1 MRKGRQRVGLARKG
15 RKRKPKKVGI
25 KKGRRIT
32 MTKEARKQKA
42 VTLDRLLREGI
53 IWFLDS
59 GKEIETDEEG
69 SHPTEPDISP
79 EGENEDS
86 EYPID
91 QWDEE
96 WSPWC
101 EDSEALA
108 IREFLRRRLDLT
120 TTAPSEKRELIKK
133 ILNCSDTQQALEI
146 AWTVADKAFREH
158 LLKLL
163 AEYRFN
169 YAHEPWVS
177 GELVQPDVIVNRQ
190 WNGKK
195 WCFEIVVPD
204 YYPTLADPEGYKKL
218 WEDTLKSFTE
228 LLIEKIREFF
238 EASNW
243 EEAEQ
248 NLRKK
253 VEDKSW
259 TEIAFAWDWWKK
271 QTKKSLKTK
280 EYPKTPKTYRNL
292 VSIICRHRYIYLRFF
307 NKCLLFSHFF
317 KLKD

>member
-1 MRKGRQRVGLARKG
+1 
-15 RKRKPKKVGI
+15 
-25 KKGRRIT
+25 
-32 MTKEARKQKA
+32 
-42 VTLDRLLREGI
+42 
-53 IWFLDS
+53 LDS
-59 GKEIETDEEG
+59 GKEIETDEEE

-177 GELVQPDVIVNRQ
+177 DEPIQPDVIVNRQ
-190 WNGKK
+190 WNGEK
-195 WCFEIVVPD
+195 WRFEIVVPD
-204 YYPTLADPEGYKKL
+204 YYPTLADPKGYKKL

-259 TEIAFAWDWWKK
+259 TEIAFAWDWWQK
-271 QTKKSLKTK
+271 QTGKSPKTE
-280 EYPKTPKTYRNL
+280 EYQKTPKTYRNL
-292 VSIICRHRYIYLRFF
+292 VSIICQHRYIKLSFFDKCFRF
-307 NKCLLFSHFF
+307 SYFF
-317 KLKD
+317 KQED

>member
-1 MRKGRQRVGLARKG
+1 
-15 RKRKPKKVGI
+15 
-25 KKGRRIT
+25 
-32 MTKEARKQKA
+32 
-42 VTLDRLLREGI
+42 
-53 IWFLDS
+53 
-59 GKEIETDEEG
+59 
-69 SHPTEPDISP
+69 
-79 EGENEDS
+79 
-86 EYPID
+86 
-91 QWDEE
+91 
-96 WSPWC
+96 
-101 EDSEALA
+101 
-108 IREFLRRRLDLT
+108 
-120 TTAPSEKRELIKK
+120 
-133 ILNCSDTQQALEI
+133 
-146 AWTVADKAFREH
+146 
-158 LLKLL
+158 LL

-177 GELVQPDVIVNRQ
+177 DEPIQPDVIVNRQ